1 MIRMYIQI
9 TSQQYEELA
18 SLATRMGLSHAALV
32 RQAIDLLLRQQ
43 RGLLTTDSRTR
54 ALAAIGAVQSSEMEP
69 DDVAE
74 HHDRY
79 LAQLG

>member
-1 MIRMYIQI
+1 MIHMYIQI
-9 TSQQYEELA
+9 TTQQYEGLA
-18 SLATRMGLSHAALV
+18 SLATRAGILRAALV

-43 RGLLTTDSRTR
+43 RGLLTTDSRAR
-54 ALAAIGAVQSSEMEP
+54 ALAAIGAMQSSEMEP